1 MKSIKYISAAVV
13 LSLTLVSCGDEFLD
27 KDPDERIEIKTIGQ
41 VQQLLTS
48 AYGACN
54 YGWLCELSSDNLMD
68 NNAPHLP
75 ASPNDKQV
83 LVHYN
88 LQPYERMDD
97 EIFRFEQVKSST
109 GTDSPS
115 SIWENCYN
123 AIATANHCLVYLD
136 QIEEQERAEA
146 AAIGQNYTPSED
158 ERAARGEALLIR
170 AYHHFI
176 LVNIFS
182 QAYKNDQASSQ
193 DIGIPYIT
201 TPEDK
206 VLVHYE
212 RGTVTE
218 TYNKIREDMEAGLK
232 LVSNTYY
239 QMPKWHFNV
248 NAAHAFAARFYLY
261 TRDYEKVIEHANA
274 VLGEG
279 TGNLSNLLMTYDLFD
294 NCTYGDDYANVWQSA
309 NLNNNL
315 MLMATYSISSR
326 RAAGYRYGQ
335 ISTALQSTIYHLGPN
350 WRWYVI
356 PCAYVSGMT
365 FYRSNQDYG
374 FMSMK
379 CGETFE
385 YTDKVAGIG
394 YAHVIRREF
403 TCTELLLERAEA
415 KLLKQNPDI
424 DGCIED
430 LIAYDTSRWTFTE
443 DDARTFFASNA
454 LTYLT
459 RPVLESYY
467 KDPKNYNCFENWD
480 FTQNMSPDFVVPQ
493 DRVVYMNAIN
503 DMRRYE
509 TNWEGLRFFD
519 LKRWGVEYSH
529 FYSVD
534 NIEYKLTWN
543 DPRRAIEIP
552 QEVMAAG
559 LEPSRPPMDIKDLQ
573 QATTEIRKTY

>member
-218 TYNKIREDMEAGLK
+218 TYNRIREE
-232 LVSNTYY
+232 
-239 QMPKWHFNV
+239 
-248 NAAHAFAARFYLY
+248 
-261 TRDYEKVIEHANA
+261 
-274 VLGEG
+274 
-279 TGNLSNLLMTYDLFD
+279 
-294 NCTYGDDYANVWQSA
+294 C
-309 NLNNNL
+309 
-315 MLMATYSISSR
+315 
-326 RAAGYRYGQ
+326 
-335 ISTALQSTIYHLGPN
+335 
-350 WRWYVI
+350 
-356 PCAYVSGMT
+356 
-365 FYRSNQDYG
+365 RSC
-374 FMSMK
+374 F
-379 CGETFE
+379 C
-385 YTDKVAGIG
+385 
-394 YAHVIRREF
+394 
-403 TCTELLLERAEA
+403 
-415 KLLKQNPDI
+415 
-424 DGCIED
+424 
-430 LIAYDTSRWTFTE
+430 
-443 DDARTFFASNA
+443 RTFLSLHAR
-454 LTYLT
+454 L
-459 RPVLESYY
+459 
-467 KDPKNYNCFENWD
+467 
-480 FTQNMSPDFVVPQ
+480 
-493 DRVVYMNAIN
+493 
-503 DMRRYE
+503 
-509 TNWEGLRFFD
+509 
-519 LKRWGVEYSH
+519 
-529 FYSVD
+529 
-534 NIEYKLTWN
+534 
-543 DPRRAIEIP
+543 
-552 QEVMAAG
+552 
-559 LEPSRPPMDIKDLQ
+559 
-573 QATTEIRKTY
+573 